1 MDPEMNENEDDALD
15 EMTRL
20 QAKTAAMGLVLST
33 LIGRIAEEMP
43 EVREDVQRDVAR
55 ILATMPIESPSERL
69 ITDEVTRAAEAL
81 MSVSNA

>member
-1 MDPEMNENEDDALD
+1 MNENEDGALD
-15 EMTRL
+15 DMTRL

-33 LIGRIAEEMP
+33 LIGRIAEDMP

-69 ITDEVTRAAEAL
+69 ITDEVTRAAESL
-81 MSVSNA
+81 MSVSNV

>member
-1 MDPEMNENEDDALD
+1 MNENEEGALD

-20 QAKTAAMGLVLST
+20 QAKTAAMGLVLSA
-33 LIGRIAEEMP
+33 LIGRLAEEMP

-81 MSVSNA
+81 MGVSNV